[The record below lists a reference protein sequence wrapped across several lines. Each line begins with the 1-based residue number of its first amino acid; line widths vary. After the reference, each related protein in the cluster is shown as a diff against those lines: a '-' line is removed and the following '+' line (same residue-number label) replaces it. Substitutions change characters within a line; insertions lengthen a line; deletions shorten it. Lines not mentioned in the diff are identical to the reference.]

1 MAYCGGASH
10 YTALPLAADRQDVA
24 CEQEFCSGEQVGCRQ
39 KLTSVLR
46 SRTFATVAFSFAV
59 LSTVSFSCSRVMQ
72 NSSEKLVDDPIN
84 TSDDTLLSRA
94 HMVSHVAKADLD
106 GTTVA
111 KPGQGMI
118 HQGAARPPSFL
129 NSLRSPSHSR
139 FAHRDCTSSWAS
151 YWAHSCSQAMPGR
164 SAQARA
170 STQEVIPAT
179 PEASTQEVIP
189 DIPTMLKDE
198 GVGIIGRWKEV
209 AGNFVS
215 YPPDIESNPPRGI
228 IHFLGGAFVGAAP
241 HFTYRYLLDAL
252 SENGYIVV
260 TTPYRLAFEYIPICK
275 GVLSKFDIVA
285 AELSAKFGPLP
296 VIGMGHSCG
305 ALLQTLMASELN
317 VTRAANVLISFNNK
331 PVTEAIPGFDDFV
344 APISSQVMST
354 SNPNAAGARDAIAA
368 ARNIFDGL
376 LESVGTSEA
385 APQVVKNELVPAVK
399 QGLEVADQ
407 IPDLFASIAAGTS
420 EFTPT
425 PKETREW
432 ARNQYRVNR
441 TFILQFEND
450 AIDESPEIA
459 GILRQASM
467 ESSNEMEVE
476 LKVIG
481 GTHVTPLTQNVFVDP
496 PALQLGG
503 QFNFQTV
510 QDPLSPLRE
519 QVRENFLQ
527 TVNEVKTLIVQ
538 FLAAK

>member
-1 MAYCGGASH
+1 M
-10 YTALPLAADRQDVA
+10 LA
-24 CEQEFCSGEQVGCRQ
+24 
-39 KLTSVLR
+39 SVLR
-46 SRTFATVAFSFAV
+46 SRTFATLAFSFAV
-59 LSTVSFSCSRVMQ
+59 VSTVSFSFSQVTHD
-72 NSSEKLVDDPIN
+72 SENLADDLIS
-84 TSDDTLLSRA
+84 TSDDTLRA
-94 HMVSHVAKADLD
+94 RARIVSPLKKADLD
-106 GTTVA
+106 GTAVA
-111 KPGQGMI
+111 KPGQLAMR
-118 HQGAARPPSFL
+118 QAPVRLPSFL
-129 NSLRSPSHSR
+129 TSLRSPSQSR
-139 FAHRDCTSSWAS
+139 FAHSDCTSSWAS
-151 YWAHSCSQAMPGR
+151 YWSHSC
-164 SAQARA
+164 AQATLGQNTKAMLGRTVQMRA
-170 STQEVIPAT
+170 STQEVIPES
-179 PEASTQEVIP
+179 PSQAS
-189 DIPTMLKDE
+189 DLDLSIPTMLKDE

-252 SENGYIVV
+252 CDNGYIVV
-260 TTPYRLAFEYIPICK
+260 TTPYRLAFEYVPICT

-296 VIGMGHSCG
+296 VIGAGHSCG
-305 ALLQTLMASELN
+305 ALLQTIIASELN

-331 PVTEAIPGFDDFV
+331 PAAEAIPNFDDQV
-344 APISSQVMST
+344 APISKLLMGT
-354 SNPNAAGARDAIAA
+354 DNPNAVGARDAITA

-407 IPDLFASIAAGTS
+407 IPDLLASIAAGTS

-425 PKETREW
+425 PKETREI

-441 TFILQFEND
+441 TFVLQFEND

-496 PALQLGG
+496 PAFQFGG
-503 QFNFQTV
+503 QFNYQTV
-510 QDPLSPLRE
+510 PDPLSPLRQ
-519 QVRENFLQ
+519 QVRDDFLQ